1 MDAEILWG
9 QNPKDPGPYTIQ
21 GFNIAQSTPV
31 TGATS
36 KAQTG
41 DTFSFATGT
50 KTFLDHRDEN
60 GNVVNITYTGGTKDS
75 DYYVGNETK
84 LSGFLSAS
92 KDGTKELGDAV
103 NTIIDLRDSFK
114 NTDPSLSSQAI
125 EDSEKKLISQEE
137 TLIDKMGE
145 LSSRMVRMNT
155 VRAHDEDYFMQ
166 LDQRISKDVDID
178 LSEAIMRL
186 TRISTAYQASLQ
198 VGSQLLNTSLLNY
211 L

>member
-1 MDAEILWG
+1 MGSEMCIRDR
-9 QNPKDPGPYTIQ
+9 
-21 GFNIAQSTPV
+21 

-166 LDQRISKDVDID
+166 LDQRISLRSIEIERGAEIPIFTESPSIFVMEI
-178 LSEAIMRL
+178 SISSPMAIPSSTFL
-186 TRISTAYQASLQ
+186 DKISMGL
-198 VGSQLLNTSLLNY
+198 
-211 L
+211 